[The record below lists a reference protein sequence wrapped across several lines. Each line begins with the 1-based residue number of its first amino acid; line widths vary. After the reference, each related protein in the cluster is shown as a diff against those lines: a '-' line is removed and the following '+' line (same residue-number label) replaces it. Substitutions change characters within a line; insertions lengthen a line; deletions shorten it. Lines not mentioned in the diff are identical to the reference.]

1 MYLSQCIS
9 TTLKEDTTKLLC
21 YYSCLIEEDT
31 SGEGRDMGGGLI
43 FKGGVEYEYSF
54 FPELLFILGVV
65 GPSGGRGREVKGAP
79 ESKENA

>member
-1 MYLSQCIS
+1 
-9 TTLKEDTTKLLC
+9 
-21 YYSCLIEEDT
+21 
-31 SGEGRDMGGGLI
+31 MGGGLI